1 MPKAKDFIQC
11 SHCGAKD
18 EGENSFTV
26 RRFEKS
32 GCWQL
37 SCPCGIMTKLCMT
50 KDELQSV
57 WNSRPG
63 KKVEVPVVEV
73 KHPPVKGTP
82 GNPTGQ
88 GKVEI
93 TSDNTEAF

>member
-1 MPKAKDFIQC
+1 
-11 SHCGAKD
+11 
-18 EGENSFTV
+18 
-26 RRFEKS
+26 
-32 GCWQL
+32 
-37 SCPCGIMTKLCMT
+37 MT